1 MPLSMQEIHKDD
13 LLAACGNREVSAADG
28 EQNYGGS
35 SEEINLYSSGF
46 KSKDSL
52 DPSQTASTIIWF
64 LRENTHTFTT

>member
-35 SEEINLYSSGF
+35 SE
-46 KSKDSL
+46 DQ
-52 DPSQTASTIIWF
+52 PVQ
-64 LRENTHTFTT
+64 LRI